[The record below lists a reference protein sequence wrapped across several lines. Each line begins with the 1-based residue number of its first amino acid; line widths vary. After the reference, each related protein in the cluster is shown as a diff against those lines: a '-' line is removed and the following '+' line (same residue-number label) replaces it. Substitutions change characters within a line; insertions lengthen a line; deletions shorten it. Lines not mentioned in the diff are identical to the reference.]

1 MKQRL
6 LIVTLFFMSLSS
18 MQARQLTVEE
28 SIARMRSAHRAQ
40 GMAMSQ
46 GLQMN
51 LAYTSQQIDVN
62 RFYVFNTANNAG
74 FYILGADDLVPEV
87 LGYSDNGTFDI
98 NDIPDGLRQ
107 WMNILNMQI
116 DASIASN
123 TPLYSSTEDNIY
135 STVDHLITS
144 YWGQGGKTTSNPF
157 AQDCPVIDGQRT
169 YAGCVPTA
177 MAMMMHYYKYPEMGT
192 GSVSYVTKTNQI
204 EQSADFN
211 TTYDWNLMQ
220 EAYGMYSPD
229 GTSNL
234 QEMPYSPE
242 AGDAVA
248 KLMHHCGVAV
258 QADYGLNDTP
268 ASSLNLHYA
277 MTHYFGYDL
286 GVMVRDRSCYTD
298 SEWTELVYGEL
309 AEGRPAVFGAFTGKE
324 GHCFIL
330 DGYDNGFFHVNWG
343 WSGKANGYYALTGSD
358 ALHPV
363 YQEPDGA
370 PMNDAFIYDQKFF
383 QGLQP
388 SIGTTSPAINFVAKP
403 YIAVPVDLD
412 GNPISQASNNDAAFL
427 VGQSQQTVIINYSCD
442 DVVVGFGGEF
452 VNVETGE
459 SVFIDSSERTVLF
472 PRSSGLPMLPLLLTG
487 LADGVYRVY
496 PAFYDEAGQWSR
508 FSVPAGTN
516 ALISIVNGEQP
527 ESIETVDSESGK
539 SEFFSIDGV
548 RKSHLDKG
556 MNIVRLP
563 SGKTLRV
570 LEK

>member
-18 MQARQLTVEE
+18 MQARQLTAEE
-28 SIARMRSAHRAQ
+28 SISRMRNAAHKAPGVAMTQ
-40 GMAMSQ
+40 GQ
-46 GLQMN
+46 N
-51 LAYTSQQIDVN
+51 LTLSYTSQKMGVN
-62 RFYVFNTANNAG
+62 RFYVFNASNNAG
-74 FYILGADDLVPEV
+74 FYILGADDLVPGV
-87 LGYSDNGTFDI
+87 LGYSDNGAFDI

-107 WMNILNMQI
+107 WMDVLNKQI

-135 STVDHLITS
+135 STVDHLITT

-157 AQDCPVIDGQRT
+157 AQDCPVIDDQRT

-192 GSVSYVTKTNQI
+192 GSVSYVTETNKI

-220 EAYGMYSPD
+220 DAYGMYSPD

-258 QADYGLNDTP
+258 QADYGIKDTP
-268 ASSLNLHYA
+268 APSLDIHYA
-277 MTHYFGYDL
+277 MTRYFGYDL

-309 AEGRPAVFGAFTGKE
+309 AEGRPALFGAYTGKE

-363 YQEPDGA
+363 LQEPDGE
-370 PMNDAFIYDQKFF
+370 PMNDAFIYGQTFF

-403 YIAVPVDLD
+403 YMAVPIDLE
-412 GNPISQASNNDAAFL
+412 GNPISQASNKDGVLL
-427 VGQSQQTVIINYSCD
+427 VGQSEQTTFMNYTCD

-452 VNVETGE
+452 INVETGE
-459 SVFIDSSERTVLF
+459 SFFIDSSERTVAF
-472 PRSSGLPMLPLLLTG
+472 PFMSGLPMFPLLLTG

-496 PAFYDEAGQWSR
+496 PAVYNEAGQWFR

-516 ALISIVNGEQP
+516 ALISVVNGEQP
-527 ESIETVDSESGK
+527 ESIETVDVEAGESEVYGVN
-539 SEFFSIDGV
+539 GV
-548 RKSHLDKG
+548 RKSHIERGL
-556 MNIVRLP
+556 NIVRLP
-563 SGKTLRV
+563 SGKSV
-570 LEK
+570 KVKK